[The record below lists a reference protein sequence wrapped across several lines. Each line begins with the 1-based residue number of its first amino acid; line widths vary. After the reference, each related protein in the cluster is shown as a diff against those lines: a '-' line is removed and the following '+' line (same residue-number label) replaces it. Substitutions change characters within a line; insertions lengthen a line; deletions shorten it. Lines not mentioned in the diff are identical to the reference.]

1 MLMIFKEYS
10 NKIKFYN
17 ELNLQLKILSIQKR
31 VLKYIILFNNKFCKL
46 QFNRNKNSN
55 KMENARTS
63 V

>member
-31 VLKYIILFNNKFCKL
+31 VLKYIILCTNKFCKL